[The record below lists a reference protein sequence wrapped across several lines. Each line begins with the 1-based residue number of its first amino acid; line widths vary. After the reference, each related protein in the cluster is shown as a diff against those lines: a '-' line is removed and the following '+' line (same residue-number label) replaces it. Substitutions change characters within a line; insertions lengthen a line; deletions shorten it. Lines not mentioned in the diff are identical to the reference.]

1 MAFDIAGAA
10 NIGLGAVAVLFVLV
24 AIELRDLIKSAI
36 ALGIAS
42 ALLAAIFFI
51 LDAPFAAVFE
61 LSVCAGL
68 VTVLL
73 LSAVSMLKDEEAGHE
88 RRE

>member
-1 MAFDIAGAA
+1 MATDIMGPA
-10 NIGLGAVAVLFVLV
+10 NIGLAVVVVLFVLV
-24 AIELRDLIKSAI
+24 AIEVKDLIKASI
-36 ALGIAS
+36 SLGVAS
-42 ALLAAIFFI
+42 AVLAAIFFI

-73 LSAVSMLKDEEAGHE
+73 LSAVNMTVEKEEDKHE
-88 RRE
+88 E